1 MRVAAGIIAVTIALL
16 LSGCG
21 AYAPEFLP
29 QPTPSRDDLV
39 DTWKHEY
46 EGETATLTLHED
58 GTLDYENLPIELL
71 ESSGLRSTDYRVGD
85 HDGTGTWE
93 YDETGSF
100 FEGLSIE
107 LSFDREGEDPYVTSI
122 GVGNQL
128 PFDDIIL
135 SYVVGDPDSGERYR
149 FYH

>member
-1 MRVAAGIIAVTIALL
+1 MRAVIGVVAAAILL
-16 LSGCG
+16 LLTGCG

-39 DTWKHEY
+39 DTWVHEY
-46 EGETATLTLHED
+46 DGETASLSLHED

-93 YDETGSF
+93 FDDSASF
-100 FEGLSIE
+100 VGGLSID
-107 LSFDREGEDPYVTSI
+107 LVFDRDGEDPYSTRI
-122 GVGNQL
+122 LVGNQL

-135 SYVVGDPDSGERYR
+135 SYVVGGPDSGERYR